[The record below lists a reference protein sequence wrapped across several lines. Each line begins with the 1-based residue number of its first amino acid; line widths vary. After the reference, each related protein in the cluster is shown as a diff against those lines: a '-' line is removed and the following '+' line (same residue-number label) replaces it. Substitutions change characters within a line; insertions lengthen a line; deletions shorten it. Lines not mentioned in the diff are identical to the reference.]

1 MRLPTIVLS
10 LAIIATFAVP
20 SSARQAAPE
29 ALRSPDVIYVPTPQE
44 VVDAMLVL
52 AEVSADDV
60 VYDLGSGDGR
70 TPITAARTYGARGVG
85 IDIDPERVKEANEN
99 LRTADV
105 ADKVRFLNQDLFTS
119 DISEATVVTLYLL
132 PSLNLKLIPQAQ
144 RRVEAGYA
152 CGVARIRHGRDPA
165 RSDSERKRPHDL
177 SLDGPYSVVAEF
189 AWGPRGRSSFPGAS
203 FCC

>member
-1 MRLPTIVLS
+1 MTLSTISGRVTGVRPLP
-10 LAIIATFAVP
+10 P
-20 SSARQAAPE
+20 RE
-29 ALRSPDVIYVPTPQE
+29 
-44 VVDAMLVL
+44 
-52 AEVSADDV
+52 
-60 VYDLGSGDGR
+60 
-70 TPITAARTYGARGVG
+70 TYGARGVG

-105 ADKVRFLNQDLFTS
+105 AEKVRFLNQDLFTS

-132 PSLNLKLIPQAQ
+132 PSLNLKLIPKLNAEL
-144 RRVEAGYA
+144 RPGTRVVSHAFDMGE
-152 CGVARIRHGRDPA
+152 IQPDQTQK
-165 RSDSERKRPHDL
+165 RKRPHDL